1 MSVYH
6 FHQTYLLCYL
16 EERTEARDKS
26 VQEESIIVIESAF
39 RQKELHH
46 ESRKDVFL
54 DMTSW

>member
-26 VQEESIIVIESAF
+26 IQEESIIVIESAF

-54 DMTSW
+54 DMT